1 MVLKLEQ
8 WRGSNRST
16 GSVFSYNCCIVGQD
30 NYILQG
36 RGERQGAGAYT
47 VFGRI
52 KGNTVNFAIKW
63 DDRSIVTY
71 KGNVDKHGKM
81 VGTWSTGNI
90 KGAWEAML
98 PNEIPEA
105 GIQLETE
112 VWKLEYNQYN
122 RWHPFEIEIQRD
134 GTNVAGFGEDTVG
147 RYTVTGSIQVSG
159 NDKSLNF
166 KKKYNTHTLIYTSNK
181 IENDKVTVSGVWW
194 QETNRRNT
202 GKFRGKLGTLKK
214 VSVNDTADKFSGLTK
229 QWMPAISEMK
239 QNPPKHEYN
248 LFLSHVQK
256 DSQDTCRGISQSLK
270 SYHKLQ
276 SWYDMEA
283 TTIDAFGMIEGIAK
297 SDAFLL
303 FATRDYFSRPWCLFE
318 ANVAQILN
326 KPIVIVRETDLRH
339 GGTKDFDDF
348 VSVIPKQFRDFLDS
362 EILELKRRGKFW
374 DASVDMIATQVRKL
388 AGLKGMTP
396 PPADAAPSNMVASVS
411 ARLDRLESDFK
422 EFRSEV
428 NSKLDKLLQLMS
440 SNITV

>member
-1 MVLKLEQ
+1 MVLILEEWTQ
-8 WRGSNRST
+8 SNWNNRSEH
-16 GSVFSYNCCIVGQD
+16 SFNCCIVGK
-30 NYILQG
+30 NSTILQG
-36 RGERQGAGAYT
+36 RGQRNNFGAYT
-47 VFGRI
+47 IFGRI
-52 KGNTVNFAIKW
+52 KGKSVNFVIKYSK
-63 DDRSIVTY
+63 RGIVSY
-71 KGNVDKHGKM
+71 QGNVRKDEIMEGS
-81 VGTWSTGNI
+81 WSSDRQN
-90 KGAWEAML
+90 GAWKAMVPSEL
-98 PNEIPEA
+98 PES

-134 GTNVAGFGEDTVG
+134 GTNVAGFGADTVG

-159 NDKSLNF
+159 HNKSLNF

-181 IENDKVTVSGVWW
+181 IENDEVTVSGVWW

-214 VSVNDTADKFSGLTK
+214 VSVDATADKFSGLTK

-239 QNPPKHEYN
+239 QNPPKHEFN

-283 TTIDAFGMIEGIAK
+283 TTIDAYGMIEGIAK

-318 ANVAQILN
+318 ARVAQLLN

-348 VSVIPKQFRDFLDS
+348 VSVIPKKFRDFLDS

-374 DASVDMIATQVRKL
+374 DASVDMIASQVRKL

-396 PPADAAPSNMVASVS
+396 PPADAAPSNRGDSVS

-440 SNITV
+440 TNITV